1 MEKKITSMNLTPM
14 MNEEM
19 EVLVRSGEYTSKSD
33 VMKDAFRV
41 FLENKP
47 DKRMLIAIELYKT
60 GRVSLTRAAE
70 IAGIDFERFKEILK
84 DRGIRLR
91 TYSGTKK
98 EMEKGLKMIRC

>member
-19 EVLVRSGEYTSKSD
+19 EVLVRSGEYASRSD
-33 VMKDAFRV
+33 VIKDAFRV

-47 DKRMLIAIELYKT
+47 DKRVLIAIELYKM

-70 IAGIDFERFKEILK
+70 IAGIDFERFKEVLK
-84 DRGIRLR
+84 DRGVRLR